1 MITSLMDELFFNEML
16 HRHYVELFQCHC
28 RVWKFRAA
36 LFAWKQARVYLMRIQ
51 TIQATQAMLR
61 SSHTTELNRNNG
73 TPVIC

>member
-16 HRHYVELFQCHC
+16 YQHYAELSQRRC
-28 RVWKFRAA
+28 REWKFRAA
-36 LFAWKQARVYLMRIQ
+36 LFAWKQARFYRTRIQ

-73 TPVIC
+73 TPAIC